1 MSLKSFLGIGDHAPP
16 ALTDAQL
23 QRLAAWRGLAAGDP
37 ETPHMQARYVVV
49 DVEATGLDLAND
61 RLLAVGAVAV
71 ERGLITSGQSFAA
84 VLDGAAEIPAALPAC
99 CLARTGTV
107 QPPAEAL
114 LGFLEFAGNAPL
126 VAHRADFP
134 QAMLESAMREHLG
147 IDFAPQWLDL
157 AYLLRAVFLDGPDT
171 SATLEEW
178 LAHFELVNFCPHNAV
193 ADALAVARL
202 LQMLIARAV
211 SAGHAN
217 PKALLELERMRRR
230 VHRRA

>member
-1 MSLKSFLGIGDHAPP
+1 MSLKSFLGIGDHAAL
-16 ALTDAQL
+16 ALTDAQR
-23 QRLAAWRGLAAGDP
+23 QRLAAWRGLAPADL
-37 ETPHMQARYVVV
+37 ESPHVQARYVVV

-61 RLLAVGAVAV
+61 RLLAIGAVAL

-84 VLDGAAEIPAALPAC
+84 ALAGDAAIPAALPARC
-99 CLARTGTV
+99 VARTV
-107 QPPAEAL
+107 PMQAPAEAL

-134 QAMLESAMREHLG
+134 QAMLEHAMREHLG

-157 AYLLRAVFLDGPDT
+157 AYLLRAVFLDGPDS
-171 SATLEEW
+171 SAALDDW
-178 LAHFELVNFCPHNAV
+178 LTHFELVNFCPHNAV

-202 LQMLIARAV
+202 LQILIARA
-211 SAGHAN
+211 ATDGHAHL
-217 PKALLELERMRRR
+217 KALQELERMRRR